1 MTLSVSKD
9 GEWHFFFSS
18 LQSIA
23 EQPKSWMISWHLSC
37 WGCNRCAC
45 WCINIPGSL
54 VPLSNLSSVRFLKS
68 TKNYTYDKLMRIW
81 FLYFCVWNKTKWQ
94 KWSGTISIWDP
105 FCRSLKQLNSSIKI
119 LSVAET
125 ARPKKIAFKKF
136 HCPLT
141 RKWQNNKNLEQYK
154 ANSNADI
161 FIYSVIIPSAY
172 GEPIQPFPMDIIGD

>member
-1 MTLSVSKD
+1 MSKENFANFSIWHSFVFFLCSCPGQLNRWPCQSVKMVSD
-9 GEWHFFFSS
+9 IFFFSS

-45 WCINIPGSL
+45 WCINKR
-54 VPLSNLSSVRFLKS
+54 N
-68 TKNYTYDKLMRIW
+68 N
-81 FLYFCVWNKTKWQ
+81 TKWQ

-136 HCPLT
+136 HSPLII
-141 RKWQNNKNLEQYK
+141 KWQKIKKNIEHAK
-154 ANSNADI
+154 ANSNNI
-161 FIYSVIIPSAY
+161 FIYSVIIPPAY

>member
-45 WCINIPGSL
+45 WCINIPGTL
-54 VPLSNLSSVRFLKS
+54 VPLCNFSSVRFL
-68 TKNYTYDKLMRIW
+68 TNWCDIW
-81 FLYFCVWNKTKWQ
+81 FLYFCVWNQTKWQ
-94 KWSGTISIWDP
+94 KWSGTISILDP

-136 HCPLT
+136 HCPLIIKFQKIRRILSMPKQT
-141 RKWQNNKNLEQYK
+141 
-154 ANSNADI
+154 AII
-161 FIYSVIIPSAY
+161 FSYIL
-172 GEPIQPFPMDIIGD
+172 